1 MDANRAAKR
10 LNNNINVI
18 TASNCTRTEEACNIV
33 LWTLT
38 TRESSALNFSPSH
51 FQLWRIWLEIEMN

>member
-38 TRESSALNFSPSH
+38 TRESSALNFHHPT
-51 FQLWRIWLEIEMN
+51 FNCGEYGWKLK